1 MVPLIKL
8 NFITDFI
15 SIDPEI
21 DSDFFIPIL
30 KRILIESFKISI
42 NLLF

>member
-1 MVPLIKL
+1 MSLIIKL

-15 SIDPEI
+15 SIDCEI
-21 DSDFFIPIL
+21 DSDFFIHIL